1 MDREMEGGIPVCD
14 TNDPAD
20 LEAFYGPGGFMD
32 HLRKARLSMCAEM
45 IRAGAAAGDS
55 KLSEARV
62 NDLAHTHPAYLDF
75 LFTNLNGRRK
85 REQNVIDSAKMGMG
99 R

>member
-1 MDREMEGGIPVCD
+1 MTTREIPVCD
-14 TNDPAD
+14 TSNPAD
-20 LEAFYGPGGFMD
+20 LEAWFGSFGMYD
-32 HLRKARLSMCAEM
+32 HLRKARLAMCAEM

-75 LFTNLNGRRK
+75 LFTNLNGRRI
-85 REQNVIDSAKMGMG
+85 REQNVIDSQTQGMH